1 MAKQILFDDKAREKL
16 FAGIETLA
24 KTVSVTLGPAGRNV
38 ILEKSFGAPVVT
50 KDGVSVAKDVDVEDQ
65 FENLGAKLVRE
76 VASKTNDEAGDGTTT
91 ATVLASEMVRLG
103 LRYMASGANPTA
115 LRKGI
120 DLAVDAAVGSVE
132 SLSRKVKG
140 REDLARVGTISANQD
155 AEIGGILADVMEKA
169 GAEGVITIEEGD
181 ALDTQT
187 EYVDGMSLDKGYLS
201 PYFVSNMTKMTAE
214 FDDALVLVHE
224 KKISNLQEFLP
235 LLEKVAQTAKPLL
248 IIAEDVE
255 AEALAA
261 LVVNKLRGVMNVV
274 AVKAPGFGDRRK
286 AMLGDIAVLTGA
298 TAILEETG
306 RKLADVELADL
317 GSVRKLTVEKERT
330 VMVGGAGR
338 KTDIKAREAQIRAQL
353 ESSTS
358 SYDKEKLQERLAKL
372 AGGVAV
378 IHVGGATEAELKERK
393 HRTEDALA
401 ATRAAQD
408 EGIVPGGGT
417 ALLRAIDAVTAVR
430 SKARGDEKLGV
441 EVVAKALR
449 APTYTIADNAGR
461 DGSVVVEEVLERK
474 GWQGYDALGDEYL
487 DLNKAGI
494 LDPTKVVRV
503 ALQNAG
509 SIAGLLLTTNTLV
522 TDIKDEKEGALSGAI
537 A

>member
-24 KTVSVTLGPAGRNV
+24 RTVSVTLGPAGRNV

-50 KDGVSVAKDVDVEDQ
+50 KDGVSVAKDVELEDQ

-91 ATVLASEMVRLG
+91 ATVLAAEMVRVG
-103 LRYMASGANPTA
+103 LKYMAAGASPSA
-115 LRKGI
+115 LRNGI
-120 DLAVDAAVGSVE
+120 DKAVKAATESVVA
-132 SLSRKVKG
+132 LSRNVKG
-140 REDLARVGTISANQD
+140 DDLARVATISANQD
-155 AEIGGILADVMEKA
+155 AEIGEILAGVMKQA
-169 GAEGVITIEEGD
+169 GKQGVITIEEGD
-181 ALDTQT
+181 GLETKP
-187 EYVDGMSLDKGYLS
+187 EFVDGLSIDKGYLS
-201 PYFVSNMTKMTAE
+201 PYFVTDMAKMTAQFE
-214 FDDALVLVHE
+214 GALVLVHE

-235 LLEKVAQTAKPLL
+235 VLELVSKTGKPLL
-248 IIAEDVE
+248 IVAEDVE

-274 AVKAPGFGDRRK
+274 AIKAPGFGDRRK
-286 AMLGDIAVLTGA
+286 AMLGDIAILTGA

-306 RKLADVELADL
+306 RKLVDVELDEL
-317 GSVRKLTVEKERT
+317 GVVGKLTVEKDRT
-330 VMVGGAGR
+330 VIVGGGGKKAA
-338 KTDIKAREAQIRAQL
+338 IKARIAQIEAQI
-353 ESSTS
+353 ENSTS
-358 SYDKEKLQERLAKL
+358 AYDIEKLQERLAKL
-372 AGGVAV
+372 SGGVAV
-378 IHVGGATEAELKERK
+378 IKVGGATETELKERK

-417 ALLRAIDAVTAVR
+417 ALLRAIEAVEAAR
-430 SKARGDEKLGV
+430 SKARGDEKLGA

-449 APTYTIADNAGR
+449 APTRTIADNAGR
-461 DGSVVVEEVLERK
+461 DGSVVVEEVLDRK
-474 GWQGYDALGDEYL
+474 GWNGYDALADKYV
-487 DLNKAGI
+487 DLGKAGI

-537 A
+537 S